1 MKVIDTPVG
10 GADSS
15 LVDMVAITLHVSG
28 GTRDGT
34 GNSGQQDQQDTH
46 ANLIRPTF
54 TTSSIDVAVYSAS
67 TQLNTAGDYNVTSYF
82 ATDSINASG
91 RGGVRTITVTPSTPL
106 ASTVKVSCLANNGE
120 GVAGDAV
127 ACAVHITDA
136 HGNPAGNDAHVASFL
151 ATVTDATG
159 QPLQASI
166 VHDVFSNPLGTYAVQ
181 FVSNRSGL
189 INVAVR

>member
-1 MKVIDTPVG
+1 M
-10 GADSS
+10 
-15 LVDMVAITLHVSG
+15 
-28 GTRDGT
+28 
-34 GNSGQQDQQDTH
+34 
-46 ANLIRPTF
+46 
-54 TTSSIDVAVYSAS
+54 
-67 TQLNTAGDYNVTSYF
+67 TSYF

-91 RGGVRTITVTPSTPL
+91 RGGVRTITVTPSIPL

>member
-1 MKVIDTPVG
+1 M
-10 GADSS
+10 
-15 LVDMVAITLHVSG
+15 
-28 GTRDGT
+28 
-34 GNSGQQDQQDTH
+34 
-46 ANLIRPTF
+46 
-54 TTSSIDVAVYSAS
+54 YSAS

-91 RGGVRTITVTPSTPL
+91 SGGRGGVRTITVTPSIPL
-106 ASTVKVSCLANNGE
+106 ASTVKVSCLAFEQANNGE